1 MLFSDLLATALLTG
15 SALSI
20 PLVPR
25 ELSPYT
31 SDIEVHSSCNATQRR
46 MLQKA
51 LSDTYEVAS
60 FAKEYITTNG
70 GDDPIFQQYFGTDT
84 GSYTQ
89 VIGIWDAFLT
99 SNKQGVLLRC
109 DNPDGNCGQDGW
121 RGHWRGDNA
130 TSETVICDLSY
141 TDRLFN
147 ENFCMF
153 GHRFFH
159 IPAVTN
165 GKVDHYAEDYTGI
178 LELAEHNSTYAT
190 VDSNALQYFAARK
203 SLLLFIETHVY
214 ALEVAKGGDACIGK
228 VAESSSSKTS
238 SLATSASWTGSSVP
252 DASSSSTPA
261 ASSTA
266 AASSDNAGKDCHTHA
281 DGAVH
286 CV

>member
-1 MLFSDLLATALLTG
+1 MIFPQYRQSSHRFFMLFSDLLATALLTG

-31 SDIEVHSSCNATQRR
+31 SDIEVHSICNATQRR

-51 LSDTYEVAS
+51 LSDTYEVTS

-89 VIGIWDAFLT
+89 VIGIWDAFLP
-99 SNKQGVLLRC
+99 SNKEGVLLRC
-109 DNPDGNCGQDGW
+109 DNPDGNCGQEGW
-121 RGHWRGDNA
+121 RGHWGGDNA

-147 ENFCMF
+147 ENFFMF
-153 GHRFFH
+153 GYSSARNLRLFGLSVSCDHRFFH
-159 IPAVTN
+159 VPAVTN

-178 LELAEHNSTYAT
+178 LELAEHNSTYAA

-203 SLLLFIETHVY
+203 SLLLFIETC
-214 ALEVAKGGDACIGK
+214 G
-228 VAESSSSKTS
+228 
-238 SLATSASWTGSSVP
+238 
-252 DASSSSTPA
+252 
-261 ASSTA
+261 
-266 AASSDNAGKDCHTHA
+266 
-281 DGAVH
+281 
-286 CV
+286 